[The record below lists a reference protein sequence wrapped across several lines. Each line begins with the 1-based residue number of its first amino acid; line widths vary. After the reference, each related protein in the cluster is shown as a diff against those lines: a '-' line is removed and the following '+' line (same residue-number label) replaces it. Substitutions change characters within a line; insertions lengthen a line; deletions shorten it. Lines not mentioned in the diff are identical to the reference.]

1 MKHNELKKIM
11 SSLNISQAD
20 LCRICFD
27 QVTNSD
33 RVIVSTWLSGRKP
46 IPRWVKQILK
56 YYKESRWEKKHLKL
70 NYLIIRTHFY

>member
-1 MKHNELKKIM
+1 MKHNELKKLM
-11 SSLNISQAD
+11 SSLDISQAD

-46 IPRWVKQILK
+46 IPRWVKQLLK
-56 YYKESRWEKKHLKL
+56 YYKESK
-70 NYLIIRTHFY
+70 

>member
-11 SSLNISQAD
+11 SSLDISQAD

-46 IPRWVKQILK
+46 IPRWVKQLLK
-56 YYKESRWEKKHLKL
+56 YYKESKK
-70 NYLIIRTHFY
+70 

>member
-11 SSLNISQAD
+11 SSLDISQAD

-46 IPRWVKQILK
+46 IPRWVKQVLK
-56 YYKESRWEKKHLKL
+56 YYKDSQ
-70 NYLIIRTHFY
+70 N

>member
-1 MKHNELKKIM
+1 MKHSELKKLM
-11 SSLNISQAD
+11 SSLDISQAD

-46 IPRWVKQILK
+46 IPRWVKQLLK
-56 YYKESRWEKKHLKL
+56 YYKESKL
-70 NYLIIRTHFY
+70 

>member
-1 MKHNELKKIM
+1 M
-11 SSLNISQAD
+11 SSLDISQAD

-46 IPRWVKQILK
+46 IPRWVKQLLK
-56 YYKESRWEKKHLKL
+56 YYKESKL
-70 NYLIIRTHFY
+70 

>member
-11 SSLNISQAD
+11 SSLDISQAD

-27 QVTNSD
+27 QATPSD

-46 IPRWVKQILK
+46 IPRWVKQVLK
-56 YYKESRWEKKHLKL
+56 YYKDSQ
-70 NYLIIRTHFY
+70 N

>member
-11 SSLNISQAD
+11 SSLDISQAD

-46 IPRWVKQILK
+46 IPRWVKQVLK
-56 YYKESRWEKKHLKL
+56 YYKESKK
-70 NYLIIRTHFY
+70 

>member
-11 SSLNISQAD
+11 SSLDISQAD

-46 IPRWVKQILK
+46 IPRWVKQLLK
-56 YYKESRWEKKHLKL
+56 YYKDSQV
-70 NYLIIRTHFY
+70 

>member
-1 MKHNELKKIM
+1 MKHNELKKLM
-11 SSLNISQAD
+11 SSLDISQAD

-46 IPRWVKQILK
+46 IPRWVKQVLK
-56 YYKESRWEKKHLKL
+56 YYKDSQE
-70 NYLIIRTHFY
+70 

>member
-11 SSLNISQAD
+11 SSLDISQAD

-46 IPRWVKQILK
+46 IPRWVKQLLK
-56 YYKESRWEKKHLKL
+56 YYKNSQK
-70 NYLIIRTHFY
+70 

>member
-1 MKHNELKKIM
+1 MKHNELKKLM
-11 SSLNISQAD
+11 SSLDISQAD

-46 IPRWVKQILK
+46 IPRWVKQLLK
-56 YYKESRWEKKHLKL
+56 YYKESKK
-70 NYLIIRTHFY
+70 

>member
-1 MKHNELKKIM
+1 MKHNELKKLM
-11 SSLNISQAD
+11 SSLDITQAD

-46 IPRWVKQILK
+46 IPRWVKQLLK
-56 YYKESRWEKKHLKL
+56 YYKDSQE
-70 NYLIIRTHFY
+70 

>member
-1 MKHNELKKIM
+1 MKHNELKKII
-11 SSLNISQAD
+11 SSLDISQAD

-46 IPRWVKQILK
+46 IPRWVKQLLK
-56 YYKESRWEKKHLKL
+56 YYKNSQK
-70 NYLIIRTHFY
+70 

>member
-56 YYKESRWEKKHLKL
+56 YYKESR
-70 NYLIIRTHFY
+70 

>member
-1 MKHNELKKIM
+1 MKHSELKKLM
-11 SSLNISQAD
+11 SSLDISQAD

-46 IPRWVKQILK
+46 IPRWVKQVLK
-56 YYKESRWEKKHLKL
+56 YYKDSQ
-70 NYLIIRTHFY
+70 N

>member
-11 SSLNISQAD
+11 SSLDISQAD

-27 QVTNSD
+27 QVTASD

-46 IPRWVKQILK
+46 IQ
-56 YYKESRWEKKHLKL
+56 
-70 NYLIIRTHFY
+70 

>member
-11 SSLNISQAD
+11 SSLDISQAD

-46 IPRWVKQILK
+46 IPRWVKQLLK
-56 YYKESRWEKKHLKL
+56 YYKESKL
-70 NYLIIRTHFY
+70 

>member
-1 MKHNELKKIM
+1 MKHNELKKLM
-11 SSLNISQAD
+11 SSLDISQAD

-46 IPRWVKQILK
+46 IPRWVKQVLK
-56 YYKESRWEKKHLKL
+56 YYKESKK
-70 NYLIIRTHFY
+70 

>member
-1 MKHNELKKIM
+1 MKHNELKKLM
-11 SSLNISQAD
+11 SSLDITQAD

-46 IPRWVKQILK
+46 IPRWVKQLLK
-56 YYKESRWEKKHLKL
+56 YYKDSQD
-70 NYLIIRTHFY
+70 

>member
-1 MKHNELKKIM
+1 MKHNELKKLM
-11 SSLNISQAD
+11 SSLDITQAD

-46 IPRWVKQILK
+46 IPRWVKQLLK
-56 YYKESRWEKKHLKL
+56 YYKESKL
-70 NYLIIRTHFY
+70 